1 MVRALASALAMAV
14 AACGASS
21 AQAGCDDL
29 LPGEPGRHPVRDITA
44 HDLAR
49 IRDVGEPIATGIAT
63 SPYALSPDGRSL
75 AFVIARSEP
84 VTNQVCTALVAMPL
98 DGKAKPRLLDRG
110 GSLPIYTGTF
120 RGLFIET
127 GYPEQITP
135 VWSPDGRTIAY
146 RKLVGGTV
154 QIVRVAA
161 DGSDVTLVTQQ
172 QTDVED
178 FAWLPTG
185 DAIVYAIRGSR
196 IAAEAAI
203 DREGEAGW
211 LYDARVVPNIR
222 WRPNPW
228 ARDLPVSYVRVN
240 LATGTERPAN
250 SEEQARLLPPP
261 VPGYPYAVLAHAP
274 SGAKAW
280 TEPVSNHPYAEQRLW
295 VSDAAGRKTACTL
308 PGCTGRISRVYW
320 DHDARA
326 VLFLTRQGWRD
337 EETIIFRWVPG
348 SDRLDTILRTTDTLS
363 GCLQAAKELICGR
376 EGATAPRRIVGIDV
390 ETGRDRPIFDPNPEF
405 ARLRLGRVQRL
416 RFTTDRGLEA
426 WGDLVLPPGY
436 DGTSKLPLIVV
447 SYHSRGF
454 LRGGTGDEYPILPL
468 AAKGFAVLSFERP
481 QAVAASVPGL
491 TSWSEVLKE
500 WQRDWSEQRSV
511 HSALLAGIDKAIAT
525 GVIDPGRIGITGL
538 SDGATIVEF
547 ALVNSKR
554 FKAAV
559 MSTCCDDR
567 LTSLVLGGEAWGG
580 ENRRSGY
587 PLSVDDDREYWKPIS
602 LSVNARRIT
611 TPILFQLAD
620 REAGLALESFGA
632 LREANKPVEMRIY
645 PDEYHNKVQ
654 PRHRLA
660 VYERNIDWFAFW
672 LRNAED
678 PDPAKQE
685 QYARWRMLRERQQ
698 EAVEK

>member
-1 MVRALASALAMAV
+1 MVRALASALAIAV
-14 AACGASS
+14 AACGAFS
-21 AQAGCDDL
+21 AQARCDDL
-29 LPGEPGRHPVRDITA
+29 LPGEPGKEPVRDITA
-44 HDLAR
+44 RDLAR
-49 IRDVGEPIATGIAT
+49 IRDVGEPIATGIST
-63 SPYALSPDGRSL
+63 SPYAISPDGRRL
-75 AFVIARSEP
+75 AFVIARGDP
-84 VTNQVCTALVAMPL
+84 ATNQVCTALVTMPL
-98 DGKAKPRLLDRG
+98 DGTAKPRLLDRG
-110 GSLPIYTGTF
+110 GPLPIYTGTF
-120 RGLFIET
+120 RGLFIDT
-127 GYPEQITP
+127 GFPEQITP
-135 VWSPDGRTIAY
+135 IWSPDGRAIAY
-146 RKLVGGTV
+146 RKLIDGKV

-161 DGSDVTLVTQQ
+161 DGSGVAPVTRQD
-172 QTDVED
+172 TDVED
-178 FAWLPTG
+178 FAWLPRG
-185 DAIVYAIRGSR
+185 DAIVYAIRSSR

-228 ARDLPVSYVRVN
+228 ARDLPVSYVRVD
-240 LATGTERPAN
+240 LATGAERAAN
-250 SEEQARLLPPP
+250 SEEQARVLVPP
-261 VPGYPYAVLAHAP
+261 VADYAHDVIASAQG
-274 SGAKAW
+274 GAKAW
-280 TEPVSNHPYAEQRLW
+280 TEPVSRHPYAESRVW
-295 VSDAAGRKTACTL
+295 ASDGKGRKIACVL
-308 PGCTGRISRVYW
+308 AGCSGRI
-320 DHDARA
+320 ARIFWA
-326 VLFLTRQGWRD
+326 KDEKTILFLTRSGWRG
-337 EETIIFRWVPG
+337 EETVLHGWRPG
-348 SDRLDTILRTTDTLS
+348 SDRLTTVLRTRDTLS
-363 GCLQAAKELICGR
+363 GCIQGGGELVCGR
-376 EGATAPRRIVGIDV
+376 ENATMPRRIVAIDV
-390 ETGRDRPIFDPNPEF
+390 ATGRDRLIYDPNPEF
-405 ARLRLGRVQRL
+405 ARLRLGSVERL

-436 DGTSKLPLIVV
+436 DGTSKLPMVV
-447 SYHSRGF
+447 VTYNSRGF
-454 LRGGTGDEYPILPL
+454 LRGGTGDEYPIHPL

-491 TSWSEVLKE
+491 TSWPEVLKE

-511 HSALLAGIDKAIAT
+511 HSALMAGIDKAIAT
-525 GVIDPGRIGITGL
+525 GAIDPDRIGITGL

-554 FKAAV
+554 FKAAA

-620 REAGLALESFGA
+620 REVGLALESYGA
-632 LREANKPVEMRIY
+632 LREAGKPVEMRIY

-672 LRNAED
+672 LRNTED
-678 PDPAKQE
+678 PDPGKQE
-685 QYARWRMLRERQQ
+685 QYARWRMLREPERKGAGQ
-698 EAVEK
+698 